1 MIKYID
7 GDILSGPKQ
16 VERII
21 ICQQVNCSGVMGAG
35 LAKQIRAKYPVVY
48 SEYQRY
54 IHELNEQ
61 ELPLLGRVSYVRVAD
76 NIAIANIFGQDG
88 YGRGKRHTNYA
99 ALSVAFWRMF
109 SRIQNTTIRI
119 PYGIGCGLGGGDWD
133 IVEALINDAA
143 EANNADVAIEI
154 WRKT

>member
-1 MIKYID
+1 MIQYIE
-7 GDILSGPKQ
+7 GDILSEPKQ
-16 VERII
+16 GERII
-21 ICQQVNCSGVMGAG
+21 ICQQVNCAGVMGAG
-35 LAKQIRAKYPVVY
+35 LAKQIRTKYPVVY
-48 SEYQRY
+48 SEYQKY
-54 IHELNEQ
+54 IHELTAQ

-76 NIAIANIFGQDG
+76 NVAIANIFGQNS
-88 YGRGKRHTNYA
+88 YGRGMRHTNYA
-99 ALSVAFWRMF
+99 ALGVAFWRIC

-133 IVEALINDAA
+133 IVEALIKDAA